1 MAHSTRTT
9 NVTPIICGPLD
20 LLRRLRKVLNQQLKR
35 RQVVK
40 MLDCDER
47 ILKDMGITRGDVIE
61 ALSKHGNESLHLRT
75 LAARRRF
82 WTRNRERIWPR

>member
-1 MAHSTRTT
+1 MAHSTHTT
-9 NVTPIICGPLD
+9 TVTPVIPGPLD
-20 LLRRLRKVLNQQLKR
+20 LLRKLRKMLNQQMKR
-35 RQVVK
+35 RQVMK

-61 ALSKHGNESLHLRT
+61 ALSKRGNESRHLRT

-82 WTRNRERIWPR
+82 WTRQRERI

>member
-1 MAHSTRTT
+1 MAHSTHSTS
-9 NVTPIICGPLD
+9 VTRVIPGPLD
-20 LLRRLRKVLNQQLKR
+20 LLRKLRKMLNQQIKR

-47 ILKDMGITRGDVIE
+47 MLKDMGITRGDVIE
-61 ALSKHGNESLHLRT
+61 ALSKRGNESLHLRA

-82 WTRNRERIWPR
+82 WTRSRERI

>member
-9 NVTPIICGPLD
+9 SFTPAIPSPLD
-20 LLRRLRKVLNQQLKR
+20 LLRKLRKMLNQQVKR

-47 ILKDMGITRGDVIE
+47 MLKDMGITRGDVIE
-61 ALSKHGNESLHLRT
+61 ALSKRGNESAHLRR
-75 LAARRRF
+75 LAERRRF
-82 WTRNRERIWPR
+82 WIRQRARI